1 MGFNND
7 RDRPSTIKLVP
18 SAALSTCNYGVR
30 STTDLAGIM
39 IMCTSGATCLFADG
53 CLTTAKNPTKHV
65 GLLFESGHHHLIEM
79 LLVPAM
85 TIADNLMF

>member
-39 IMCTSGATCLFADG
+39 IMCTSGATCLSADG

-65 GLLFESGHHHLIEM
+65 GLLFESLFFCEAHLAFLVF
-79 LLVPAM
+79 LLG
-85 TIADNLMF
+85 TFCY